1 MISPLLTSH
10 LSIHTTPLYISD
22 NMVRES
28 PSMRIIDPRFRTFAN
43 VQNPLLAAANANR
56 NPNDEDTLSDYVP
69 ESRDISVSRAVRHAS
84 HIYLAI

>member
-1 MISPLLTSH
+1 LTSH
-10 LSIHTTPLYISD
+10 LSILTTPLYISD

-28 PSMRIIDPRFRTFAN
+28 LSMRIIDPRFRTFAN

-69 ESRDISVSRAVRHAS
+69 ESRDISVSRAVRQAS
-84 HIYLAI
+84 HIYLVI